1 MGPIRLAQ
9 HAGYIFI
16 VRTAMTPTQIDLVQ
30 DSFRDLGSQM
40 VEASRVFYEELFRMS
55 PDLRALFPEDLGRQ
69 KEKFTQM
76 MGVVVRNL
84 SKVSVISEDITDLGH
99 RHMAYDIDEEAYD
112 IFGEA
117 LLRML
122 DRLLGTRM
130 SADLRDAWSAAYD
143 MVARVM
149 KESSAAARPAESFF
163 ARIIR
168 DVMTA
173 HYGLTVRSETRSSP
187 RSSIAQ
193 DLESGKVIKLS

>member
-30 DSFRDLGSQM
+30 DSFRDLGPQLG
-40 VEASRVFYEELFRMS
+40 EASRVFYEELFRMS
-55 PDLRALFPEDLGRQ
+55 PDLRTLFPEDLGRQ

-76 MGVVVRNL
+76 MSVVVRNL
-84 SKVSVISEDITDLGH
+84 GRVSAISEDITDLGH
-99 RHMAYDIDEEAYD
+99 RHMAYDIDEESYEV
-112 IFGEA
+112 FGEA
-117 LLRML
+117 LSRML
-122 DRLLGTRM
+122 DRLFGTRM
-130 SADLRDAWSAAYD
+130 SPDLRDAWSAAYD

-149 KESSAAARPAESFF
+149 KESAAAARPSESFF

-173 HYGLTVRSETRSSP
+173 HYGLTVRSELRTA
-187 RSSIAQ
+187 RSSIAH
-193 DLESGKVIKLS
+193 DVDSGKVIKLS